1 MNTPRTDAI
10 AAKQRNINA
19 FELVEVYNLM
29 LEHARQLERENAE
42 LRKDAGECVWTV
54 DYSYEGDTW
63 DGCCGAKW
71 TFTEGGP
78 AENNLH
84 FCPEC
89 GKKVFV
95 IDAAKDSK

>member
-42 LRKDAGECVWTV
+42 LRKDAERYRWIRTA
-54 DYSYEGDTW
+54 
-63 DGCCGAKW
+63 GAW
-71 TFTEGGP
+71 ESEIGMQILS
-78 AENNLH
+78 ES
-84 FCPEC
+84 PE
-89 GKKVFV
+89 KFDAAV
-95 IDAAKDSK
+95 DAAKDSK